1 MRNIRILLLSAV
13 LIIASLSS
21 IEAKKV
27 KKDAYRQKVEQLLLG
42 DNDTEEFQTK
52 LKEAVSQKEG
62 TADANE
68 LKKLEK
74 YMSEEFF
81 NDYVEMMDNAL
92 RPSLTL
98 DELDE
103 IIAFQHADSTKLLA
117 EKARDF
123 AKKLQD
129 PNSDA
134 LRPMMDMVQ
143 GMVAFLSGQDTTAT
157 EESVDPIFHAYY
169 NASGTDKIMESYM
182 GNIIGSIFG
191 QFDDPEK
198 NAESRLALLG
208 KMTRYFSDNLEPTV
222 MKMMD
227 GIYNQQDYE
236 YYTRNM
242 ATPTYQK
249 YVAAAANAD
258 LGGFVLNILSKLK

>member
-1 MRNIRILLLSAV
+1 MRNIRIMLLSAA
-13 LIIASLSS
+13 LIIASLGS

-52 LKEAVSQKEG
+52 LKEAVRQKEG

-117 EKARDF
+117 EKAVDF

-134 LRPMMDMVQ
+134 LRPMKDMVQ
-143 GMVAFLSGQDTTAT
+143 NMVAFISGQDTTAANQQ
-157 EESVDPIFHAYY
+157 VDPLFHAYY
-169 NASGTDKIMESYM
+169 NASGTEKLMDSYM
-182 GNIIGSIFG
+182 SQIFGSILAQFG
-191 QFDDPEK
+191 DDAKKDEMKPIID
-198 NAESRLALLG
+198 R
-208 KMTRYFSDNLEPTV
+208 MTSYFTENFEPTV
-222 MKMMD
+222 EKMMN
-227 GIYNQQDYE
+227 GIYSKQDFE

-242 ATPTYQK
+242 ASPAYQK
-249 YVAAAANAD
+249 YVQAAANAD